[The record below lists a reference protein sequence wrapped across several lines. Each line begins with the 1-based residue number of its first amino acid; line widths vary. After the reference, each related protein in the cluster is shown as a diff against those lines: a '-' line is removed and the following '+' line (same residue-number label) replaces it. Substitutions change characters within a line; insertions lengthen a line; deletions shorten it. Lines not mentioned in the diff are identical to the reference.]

1 MRFTTTLALSL
12 ALCLPALAQ
21 VAKKPAQPAKPQIE
35 VCFVLDTTGSMGG
48 LIKGAKMKIWSIANE
63 MATAKPTPDIKF
75 GLIGYRDRREAY
87 VTKVYD
93 LTDDIDAIY
102 DHLQK
107 FQAQGGGDTPESVN
121 QALNEAVTKMSWSKS
136 RDVLKIIFVVGD
148 APPHMDYKE
157 DVKYA
162 DSCVLAMKKD
172 LIINT
177 IQCGSMAQTTPV
189 WQDIARKSEGQFVQI
204 GQTGNMVAIATPF
217 DKDIAKLNRDLG
229 GTVIAYGSAR
239 YRSGVAKKLATAES
253 APAPASADRLALL
266 SKSGKVVTGKGDLL
280 KDLDDE
286 SVELEDVKEEE
297 LPDELK
303 KVAPAKRKEYIAGK
317 SRERKAIQEKLGKLL
332 KQRDDFLKAEM
343 KKRSGKR
350 DAFDAQVATM
360 IRKQAK
366 RKGISYDDVEKKSK

>member
-1 MRFTTTLALSL
+1 
-12 ALCLPALAQ
+12 
-21 VAKKPAQPAKPQIE
+21 
-35 VCFVLDTTGSMGG
+35 VLDTTGSMGG

-63 MATAKPTPDIKF
+63 MATAKPTPEIKF
-75 GLIGYRDRREAY
+75 GMIGYRDRSDAY

-148 APPHMDYKE
+148 APPHMDYKD

-177 IQCGSMAQTTPV
+177 IQCGSMGQTTPI

-217 DKDIAKLNRDLG
+217 DGDIAKLNKQLG
-229 GTVIAYGSAR
+229 NTVIAYGSAR
-239 YRSGVAKKLATAES
+239 YRRSVSKKLSLAES
-253 APAPASADRLALL
+253 APAPASADRAALL

-280 KDLDDE
+280 KDLEDE
-286 SVELEDVKEEE
+286 SFDLDKVKAEE
-297 LPDELK
+297 LPEELK
-303 KVAPAKRKEYIAGK
+303 KLNKEQRKEYIAKK
-317 SRERKAIQEKLGKLL
+317 SKERTACQAKLNKLL
-332 KQRDDFLKAEM
+332 KQRDEFLKSEL

-350 DAFDAQVATM
+350 DAFDSEVASM

-366 RKGISYDDVEKKSK
+366 RKGITYEDEGAKSKEKK

>member
-1 MRFTTTLALSL
+1 MRYIAALTLSL
-12 ALCLPALAQ
+12 AICFSVQAED
-21 VAKKPAQPAKPQIE
+21 AKKSAPVQPDKAQIE

-121 QALNEAVTKMSWSKS
+121 QAINEAVTKMTWSKS

-148 APPHMDYKE
+148 APPHMDYK
-157 DVKYA
+157 DDLKYA

-204 GQTGNMVAIATPF
+204 GQTGNMVAIASPF

-229 GTVIAYGSAR
+229 GTVVAYGSAR
-239 YRSGVAKKLATAES
+239 YRHSVNKKLAVAES
-253 APAPASADRLALL
+253 APAPASADRAALL
-266 SKSGKVVTGKGDLL
+266 SKSGKVVAGKGDLL
-280 KDLDDE
+280 KDLEDE
-286 SVELEDVKEEE
+286 SFDLDAVKAEE
-297 LPDELK
+297 LPDEE
-303 KVAPAKRKEYIAGK
+303 P
-317 SRERKAIQEKLGKLL
+317 QEPVPPVRLVK
-332 KQRDDFLKAEM
+332 D
-343 KKRSGKR
+343 
-350 DAFDAQVATM
+350 T
-360 IRKQAK
+360 
-366 RKGISYDDVEKKSK
+366 